1 VSSGS
6 GNLRLVG
13 CALVGTSPATVSIDA
28 AAATTVLLY
37 GECVA
42 NLAKGANVTT
52 AGSAL
57 TVNSSLI

>member
-1 VSSGS
+1 MPCGRAKSH
-6 GNLRLVG
+6 G
-13 CALVGTSPATVSIDA
+13 CGASDGTSPATLSIDA

-57 TVNSSLI
+57 TVNSSLT